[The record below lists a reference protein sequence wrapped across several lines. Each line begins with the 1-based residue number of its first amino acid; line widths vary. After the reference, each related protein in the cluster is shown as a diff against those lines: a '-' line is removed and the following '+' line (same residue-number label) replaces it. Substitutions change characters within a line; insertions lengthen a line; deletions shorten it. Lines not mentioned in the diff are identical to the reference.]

1 MTIQRQALL
10 SAAVFC
16 FTLAIGQ
23 RAGAQD
29 EESEPTET
37 GAEENEAAQEQPQ
50 ESEASESEPVETE
63 RAEPEA
69 AAPPAAPAP
78 AFARV
83 WLGFAGSLDVLFMP
97 SGRDLC
103 KLTESGAPA
112 NDVGAY
118 CTNPDGSDFPARTSH
133 DQNDALERGG
143 SAGEIDGGITTG
155 NLRVLFA
162 ADYAAS
168 SNFLIGTRLGYVFGT
183 YPGSAAGKG
192 FPWIDRNLH
201 AELRGTYIFGK
212 DPLARVGFAPLAFV
226 AAGAGEFDAQLTR
239 YVTLEETDG
248 RRDRRP
254 VNIWIVRGPWFVAA
268 GAGTRYQFS
277 PRVAF
282 TAALR
287 MNVVLGS
294 PSVLLTAGPDI
305 GVLYGF

>member
-1 MTIQRQALL
+1 MTTRRHALL
-10 SAAVFC
+10 AAAVFC
-16 FTLAIGQ
+16 FALAIGQ
-23 RAGAQD
+23 RARAQD
-29 EESEPTET
+29 DESEPTET
-37 GAEENEAAQEQPQ
+37 GADETEAAEEPK
-50 ESEASESEPVETE
+50 ESEAPEPEPAETE

-83 WLGFAGSLDVLFMP
+83 WLGLAGSLDVLFMP
-97 SGRDLC
+97 SGSDLC
-103 KLTESGAPA
+103 ALTESGAPA

-118 CTNPDGSDFPARTSH
+118 CTNPDGSDFPTRTSR
-133 DQNDALERGG
+133 DEADALIPG
-143 SAGEIDGGITTG
+143 SAGEIDGGLTTG

-162 ADYAAS
+162 ADYAPSA
-168 SNFLIGTRLGYVFGT
+168 NFLIGTRLGYVFGT
-183 YPGSAAGKG
+183 YTGSAAGKG

-201 AELRGTYIFGK
+201 AELRGTYIFGTA
-212 DPLARVGFAPLAFV
+212 PLTRVGFAPLAFL

-239 YVTLEETDG
+239 YVTLQGTG
-248 RRDRRP
+248 RRP
-254 VNIWIVRGPWFVAA
+254 VDIWIVRGPWFVAA

-287 MNVVLGS
+287 VNVVLGS

-305 GVLYGF
+305 GVSYGF